1 MDVYNML
8 SVVQQKLL
16 LQYLPGVGASTFWK
30 LMERSP
36 SALGVLNTSPES
48 LADLLNEEARQL
60 LREFQHEADNS
71 RLAKLMAAD
80 LEWCENNNIEI
91 LDTDHEYYPE
101 LLREIKRPPPVL
113 YVAGDARLLSFPQ
126 IAVVG
131 SRNPTPSG
139 RGSAFDFSRELA
151 ASGFVVTSGLAL
163 GVDSA
168 AHQGALAAQGKT
180 IAVLGTGIDQ
190 VYPQRN
196 KQMADQIV
204 QTGGALVS
212 EFPLGTT
219 ALPANFPQRNRVI
232 SGLSYGVLVVE
243 AAPRSG
249 SLITARYAIQ
259 QNREIF
265 AIPGSIHNPLAKGCH
280 QLIREGAKLVEDAK
294 DIVDELQHFLR
305 LQWQQLDLD
314 KVADEPQ
321 QSEIVATEEESII
334 LEQLGYESTP
344 IDEIAER
351 TELPVGDVMAC
362 LLTLEL
368 KGLVANV
375 GTGYMRLKHSSVPDL
390 SFHAN

>member
-1 MDVYNML
+1 ML

-36 SALGVLNTSPES
+36 SALGILTSSPDDF
-48 LADLLNEEARQL
+48 ADLLNDEARL
-60 LREFQHEADNS
+60 MLREFQQHGDNS
-71 RLAKLMAAD
+71 RLAKLMHTD
-80 LEWCENNNIEI
+80 LEWTARNKVEI
-91 LDTDHEYYPE
+91 LDTDHENYPE
-101 LLREIKRPPPVL
+101 LLREIKRPPPIL
-113 YVAGDARLLSFPQ
+113 YVAGDPTLLSFPQ

-151 ASGFVVTSGLAL
+151 AAGFVVTSGLAL

-168 AHQGALAAQGKT
+168 AHQGALAAPGKT

-196 KQMADQIV
+196 KQMADQII
-204 QTGGALVS
+204 QSGGALVS

-232 SGLSYGVLVVE
+232 SGLSYGTLVVE

-280 QLIREGAKLVEDAK
+280 QLIREGAKLVDDAR
-294 DIVDELQHFLR
+294 DIVEELQGFLK

-334 LEQLGYESTP
+334 LGQLGYEATP

-375 GTGYMRLKHSSVPDL
+375 GTGYMRLRHGSVPDL
-390 SFHAN
+390 SFKAN